1 MQELRLV
8 AVSEDG
14 SYAVLAVP
22 GRGGRF
28 SLPIDDR
35 LRTVA
40 RGQFSRLAQ
49 YEIEV
54 ESPLRPKEIQDRIR
68 AGETADEI
76 ADVAGVP
83 IERVRRFE
91 GPVLA
96 EREYRAQEAQ
106 RATVRG
112 QGDSG
117 PGPRLGDIVAE
128 RLAESGGSADDVQWD
143 SRKRS
148 DGNWQVQLIFAI
160 GGRPQI
166 AEWVFDPQ
174 RRHATPADDQA
185 VRLCLPEADWPAG
198 RLTARG
204 PASATVTPI
213 GSRMGSAGAHHPD
226 PHGEPERLAAR
237 GAPARGAHAAAAASP
252 ATGPSAAAAA
262 SRPPGRPAMSG
273 PVVPPAPAGS
283 PSAVPPASAAPSAAA
298 SAAAGANE
306 ADGEP
311 AAEATDDAAERAR
324 RPARRAAG
332 GRSRRASVPSW
343 DEIMFGNSRQP
354 D

>member
-1 MQELRLV
+1 MHQLRLV

-14 SYAVLAVP
+14 SYAILAVP

-54 ESPLRPKEIQDRIR
+54 ENPLRPKEIQDRIR

-76 ADVAGVP
+76 ADAAGIP

-106 RATVRG
+106 RATVRSP
-112 QGDSG
+112 GDSG
-117 PGPRLGDIVAE
+117 PGPRLGEIVAE
-128 RLAESGGSADDVQWD
+128 RLVEMGVAPDDARWD
-143 SRKRS
+143 SRKRA
-148 DGNWQVQLIFAI
+148 DGNWQVQLAFTM
-160 GGRPQI
+160 GGRPQVG
-166 AEWVFDPQ
+166 EWIFDPR
-174 RRHATPADDQA
+174 RRHVIPDDDHA
-185 VRLCLPEADWPAG
+185 ARLCLPEDDLPAT
-198 RLTARG
+198 RLAARG
-204 PASATVTPI
+204 PATATVTPI
-213 GSRMGSAGAHHPD
+213 ASRLGGSGAAHHP
-226 PHGEPERLAAR
+226 EPR
-237 GAPARGAHAAAAASP
+237 AAAI
-252 ATGPSAAAAA
+252 
-262 SRPPGRPAMSG
+262 
-273 PVVPPAPAGS
+273 
-283 PSAVPPASAAPSAAA
+283 PPASAAASGLPAPSGAPAQA
-298 SAAAGANE
+298 S
-306 ADGEP
+306 P
-311 AAEATDDAAERAR
+311 AARDPEDER
-324 RPARRAAG
+324 RPAEFDPVAADGDRGPARERPARKAAG